1 MEQTASQVAA
11 QIAARLEAL
20 RVLIV
25 DDEPAMRKVTRSLL
39 QAIGVKDI
47 SEAGDCGSGLAA
59 IRAGAPDIV
68 IVDWQ
73 MPGASGADF
82 MRQLR
87 SPRDFPYPDVPVIML
102 TGHGERSRVVEAVRL
117 GVNEFLLKP
126 VSTNALLARV
136 IAILTK
142 PRRIV
147 QKGDYYGPEPRPLLS
162 YKPEADPSEVF
173 LIG

>member
-25 DDEPAMRKVTRSLL
+25 DGEPAMRKVTRSLL
-39 QAIGVKDI
+39 QAIGVKAI
-47 SEAGDCGSGLAA
+47 SEAGDCDSGLAA

-73 MPGASGADF
+73 MPGANGAEF
-82 MRQLR
+82 MRRLR